1 MKLHAPFLILAKA
14 ATQPAALPYQHG
26 RTATG
31 FSAARCHRAALPSCS
46 GRPAARSGAEERKAR
61 RGTSTRELRTSRCPT
76 QEAGP
81 SRQPPP
87 PASQPSQRTRG
98 DTAPAGALT
107 RSRPPQGAP
116 PQHHGHPITPQ
127 PTCHRPRRC
136 RRGDEEVRPP
146 TAARG
151 SNGCARPMAGGGRGG
166 GWLPAAA
173 GPFPHRDG
181 RGGAGCRRDGRL
193 QSAPRGRGICCV
205 NLLLTAHVWSSWR
218 PVLHNSIKWQT
229 R

>member
-98 DTAPAGALT
+98 DTAPAGALHARALRKGLLRNTTAT
-107 RSRPPQGAP
+107 RSPPNP
-116 PQHHGHPITPQ
+116 PATGPAAAAAAT
-127 PTCHRPRRC
+127 RKS
-136 RRGDEEVRPP
+136 GPP
-146 TAARG
+146 PPPAGVMAARG
-151 SNGCARPMAGGGRGG
+151 QWPAAGG
-166 GWLPAAA
+166 AA
-173 GPFPHRDG
+173 GGSLRLPGPSLTATAVAAQAADVT
-181 RGGAGCRRDGRL
+181 AGCR
-193 QSAPRGRGICCV
+193 
-205 NLLLTAHVWSSWR
+205 AHRAAGESVA
-218 PVLHNSIKWQT
+218 
-229 R
+229 